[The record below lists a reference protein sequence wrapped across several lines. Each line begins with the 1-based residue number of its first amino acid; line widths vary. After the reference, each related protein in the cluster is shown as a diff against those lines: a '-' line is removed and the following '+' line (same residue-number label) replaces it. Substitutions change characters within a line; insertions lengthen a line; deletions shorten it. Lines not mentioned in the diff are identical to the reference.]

1 MMGMVFTE
9 LFDMVEEKFS
19 LDLVDA
25 VIERSGSRGSYTSVG
40 NYPDQELVQIVVA
53 LSETTGIAVPD
64 LLYAYGEHLFGRF
77 LALFPDFFSTHVS
90 APSFLNGLESHVHT
104 EVRKLYSAARPPLF
118 TFQEDEQGSMIL
130 EYRSERG
137 LWKFAHGLLES
148 CLAHYGSQHRVSGT
162 TDLSGGAGTHVR
174 FELEPVA

>member
-19 LDLVDA
+19 LDMVDG

-40 NYPDQELVQIVVA
+40 NYPDEELVRVVVA

-64 LLYAYGEHLFGRF
+64 LLYAYGTHLFGRF
-77 LALFPDFFSTHVS
+77 VTLFPGFFVAHQS
-90 APSFLNGLESHVHT
+90 AASFLVGLESHVHT
-104 EVRKLYSAARPPLF
+104 EVRKLYATARPPLF
-118 TFQEDEQGSMIL
+118 TFEAEPDGRLIL
-130 EYRSERG
+130 EYRSNRG
-137 LWKFAHGLLES
+137 LWKFAHGLLEA
-148 CLAHYGSQHRVSGT
+148 CLAHYGSQHRVNAMI
-162 TDLSGGAGTHVR
+162 DLSEGAGTHVR